1 LQLRI
6 RGVSVS
12 KQSHLANL
20 LIGGIAGA
28 IATAAMTATARRLLQ
43 RLPPRERYPLP
54 PRELVDRT
62 FRPPQRW
69 GPALTLLAHFGFGSA
84 AGALHGLR
92 TARVKRSGILYGL
105 VVWTVSYFGWVPAL
119 GLLTPADRHPAR
131 RTAIMIASHIVW
143 GAALDMALAE
153 LRSSAR
159 TAFASGP
166 SRDAPAF
173 KKLTPRLQL
182 VTRRSAGGKTD
193 KRLGGSHVS
202 AGQGDAQ

>member
-1 LQLRI
+1 MSR
-6 RGVSVS
+6 
-12 KQSHLANL
+12 QSHLADL

-28 IATAAMTATARRLLQ
+28 IATAAMTASARRLFQ

-54 PRELVDRT
+54 PRELIDRT
-62 FRPPQRW
+62 FRSPQRW

-105 VVWTVSYFGWVPAL
+105 VVWTASYFGWVPAL
-119 GLLTPADRHPAR
+119 GLLKPADRHPAG

-143 GAALDMALAE
+143 GAALDIALAE

-166 SRDAPAF
+166 SGDAPAF
-173 KKLTPRLQL
+173 KKRTPQL
-182 VTRRSAGGKTD
+182 RFVSPRSGGGKTD
-193 KRLGGSHVS
+193 KRLGGSDIS